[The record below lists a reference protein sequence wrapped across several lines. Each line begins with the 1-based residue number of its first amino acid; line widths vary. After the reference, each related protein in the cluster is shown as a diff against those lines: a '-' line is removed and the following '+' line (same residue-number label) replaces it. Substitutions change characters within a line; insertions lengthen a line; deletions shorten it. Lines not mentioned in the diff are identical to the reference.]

1 MGRLRTI
8 LSLAFFVSGYALSQP
23 VTESDQT
30 INRINSE
37 QNGSI
42 SSEQIQRQIDAAVDQ
57 YAKEASKT
65 PVIQPKAKRKQ
76 RQTINLKKKDNS
88 ADLKGLSC
96 SEVSTAIKHSR
107 CAGGIGSMLH
117 GANVVIGVSI
127 PGNSVSVKDK
137 NKQTVAKLVNEN
149 IPSPVISLILKPTF
163 FKNALKS
170 DMNLL
175 GWGVGLTYSNIL
187 TNKQEIR
194 RASITYTENLG
205 TYMSG
210 RVLAG
215 SPHVFYQYGPES
227 SQKYFRFGLGVA
239 VGYFA
244 LDGFFFETD
253 NVDQPQCYNA
263 VTNYVLDQQNRSH
276 VEQNCSRVRASESIW
291 GVGGYSFLSARYN
304 PWSLEFNVAGN
315 EFNLPGER
323 TLSPSFVNVI
333 ASYHIDF

>member
-1 MGRLRTI
+1 MNGEWEMNRLRTI
-8 LSLAFFVSGYALSQP
+8 LCLALLVAANAFSQP
-23 VTESDQT
+23 IEDSNKAKIRTDLEQSST
-30 INRINSE
+30 ISN
-37 QNGSI
+37 
-42 SSEQIQRQIDAAVDQ
+42 EQIQKQIDSAVNQ
-57 YAKEASKT
+57 LAKDADNK
-65 PVIQPKAKRKQ
+65 PVVQPNIKRKQ
-76 RQTINLKKKDNS
+76 SQAIK
-88 ADLKGLSC
+88 LKGLSC
-96 SEVSTAIKHSR
+96 TEVSTAIKHSR

-127 PGNSVSVKDK
+127 PGNSVTVKDK
-137 NKQTVAKLVNEN
+137 SKQIVAKLVNEN
-149 IPSPVISLILKPTF
+149 IPSPVISLVLKPTF
-163 FKNALKS
+163 FKNILRS

-194 RASITYTENLG
+194 RTRITYTENLG

-227 SQKYFRFGLGVA
+227 SQKYFRFGLGMA
-239 VGYFA
+239 IGYFA

-253 NVDQPQCYNA
+253 DVDQPQCYNA
-263 VTNYVLDQQNRSH
+263 VTDYVLDQQNRSH

-304 PWSLEFNVAGN
+304 RWSLELNIAGN

-323 TLSPSFVNVI
+323 TLSPSFVNII